1 MLYKRTQGALK
12 SPNDSRK
19 DRGGLPRAGALTP
32 HRREM
37 SQCTGP
43 GSSLCHISI
52 SSPVAGVAGEPGPRA
67 GKPQVRRDA
76 FFISVHIGANG
87 AMSDEPPRNTA
98 TDWRERNDST
108 SSQE

>member
-12 SPNDSRK
+12 SPKESRV
-19 DRGGLPRAGALTP
+19 DCGGLERAGALTP

-43 GSSLCHISI
+43 GSSLRHISI

-76 FFISVHIGANG
+76 IFLFPCIWVQ
-87 AMSDEPPRNTA
+87 TV
-98 TDWRERNDST
+98 
-108 SSQE
+108 Q